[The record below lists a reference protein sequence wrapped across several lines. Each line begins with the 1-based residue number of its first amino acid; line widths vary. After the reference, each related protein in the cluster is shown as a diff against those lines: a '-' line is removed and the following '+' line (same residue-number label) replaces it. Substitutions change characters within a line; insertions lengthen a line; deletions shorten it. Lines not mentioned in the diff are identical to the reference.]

1 MIVKVKALV
10 LRCIK
15 FQDTSLIIKCY
26 TEQGLKSYLLK
37 GILGSKKSP
46 LKIGYFQPL
55 NLLELVAN
63 HNDKRTLNSI
73 REVKIAYSYRGISSD
88 VVKQSIVLFLADV
101 LNTSLQEEEVN
112 KNLFKFLETSFQY
125 LDNHSEIANFHLV
138 FLLKLTKYLGFY
150 PQIKNSDYPYFNL
163 QEGLFENQSLFN
175 SIQGEK
181 KDLFKNLLATNFEN
195 MQMLKLDKTQR
206 QLLLSILIN
215 YYELHV
221 SGFKKLNSLPILQA
235 VFN

>member
-63 HNDKRTLNSI
+63 HNDKGTLNSI

-88 VVKQSIVLFLADV
+88 VVKQSILLFLADV

-181 KDLFKNLLATNFEN
+181 KDLFKNLLETNFEN

>member
-63 HNDKRTLNSI
+63 HNDKGTLNSI

-88 VVKQSIVLFLADV
+88 VVKQSILLFLADV

>member
-181 KDLFKNLLATNFEN
+181 KDLFKNLLETNFEN

>member
-15 FQDTSLIIKCY
+15 FQDSSLIIKCY

-63 HNDKRTLNSI
+63 HNDKGTLNSI

-181 KDLFKNLLATNFEN
+181 KDLFKNLLETNFEN

>member
-46 LKIGYFQPL
+46 IKIGYFQPL

-63 HNDKRTLNSI
+63 HNDKGTLNSI
-73 REVKIAYSYRGISSD
+73 REVKIAYSYCGISSD

-112 KNLFKFLETSFQY
+112 KNLFNFLETSFQY
-125 LDNHSEIANFHLV
+125 LDNHLEIANFHLV

-175 SIQGEK
+175 SIQGKK
-181 KDLFKNLLATNFEN
+181 KDLFKNLLETNFEN
-195 MQMLKLDKTQR
+195 MQMLKLDKIQR

-221 SGFKKLNSLPILQA
+221 SGFKKLNSLPILQE

>member
-15 FQDTSLIIKCY
+15 FQDSSLIIKCY

-63 HNDKRTLNSI
+63 HNDKGTLNSI

-88 VVKQSIVLFLADV
+88 VVKQSILLFLADV

-181 KDLFKNLLATNFEN
+181 KDLFKNLLETNFEN

>member
-63 HNDKRTLNSI
+63 HNDKGTLNSI

-181 KDLFKNLLATNFEN
+181 KDLFKNLLETNFEN

>member
-37 GILGSKKSP
+37 GVLSSKKSP
-46 LKIGYFQPL
+46 IKIAYFQPL

-63 HNDKRTLNSI
+63 HNDKGNLNSI
-73 REVKIAYSYRGISSD
+73 KEVKIAYAYCGISTD
-88 VVKQSIVLFLADV
+88 VIKQSIVLFLTEV

-112 KNLFKFLETSFQY
+112 KNLFNFLETSFQY
-125 LDNHSEIANFHLV
+125 LDNHSEIVNFHLV
-138 FLLKLTKYLGFY
+138 FLLKFTKYLGFY

-163 QEGLFENQSLFN
+163 QEGLFENQYLFN

-181 KDLFKNLLATNFEN
+181 RDLFKNLLETNFDN
-195 MQMLKLDKTQR
+195 IATLKLDKIQR
-206 QLLLSILIN
+206 QQLLAILIN
-215 YYELHV
+215 FYELHI
-221 SGFKKLNSLPILQA
+221 SGFKKLNALPILQE

>member
-15 FQDTSLIIKCY
+15 FQDSSLIIKCY

-63 HNDKRTLNSI
+63 HNDKGTLNSI

-181 KDLFKNLLATNFEN
+181 KELFKNLLETNFEN

>member
-63 HNDKRTLNSI
+63 HNDKGTLNSI

-150 PQIKNSDYPYFNL
+150 PQKKNSDYPYFNL

>member
-46 LKIGYFQPL
+46 IKIGYFQPL

-63 HNDKRTLNSI
+63 HNDKGTLNSI
-73 REVKIAYSYRGISSD
+73 REVKIAYSYSGISSD

-112 KNLFKFLETSFQY
+112 KNLFNFLETSFQY
-125 LDNHSEIANFHLV
+125 LDNHLEIANFHLV

-163 QEGLFENQSLFN
+163 QEGSFENQSLFN
-175 SIQGEK
+175 SIQGKK
-181 KDLFKNLLATNFEN
+181 KDLFKNLLETNFEN
-195 MQMLKLDKTQR
+195 MQMLKLDKIQR

-221 SGFKKLNSLPILQA
+221 SGFKKLNSLPILQE